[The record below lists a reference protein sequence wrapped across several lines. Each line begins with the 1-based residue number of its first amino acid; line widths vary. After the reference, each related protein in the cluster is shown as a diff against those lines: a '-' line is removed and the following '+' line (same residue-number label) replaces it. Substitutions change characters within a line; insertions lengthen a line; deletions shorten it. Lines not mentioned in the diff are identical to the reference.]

1 MKNFVFNFISRDQRK
16 LRSGE
21 ELFNLIATCLVFDQK
36 VTIIVDKTY
45 RNDLF
50 EDLGNNKNLKILNLE
65 QANDLIDKSDFYLE
79 C

>member
-1 MKNFVFNFISRDQRK
+1 MKNFVFNFISRDQKK

-36 VTIIVDKTY
+36 VTIILDKTY
-45 RNDLF
+45 GNEIF
-50 EDLGNNKNLKILNLE
+50 KDLGNNKNLKILNLE
-65 QANDLIDKSDFYLE
+65 QANNLIDKSDFYLE

>member
-1 MKNFVFNFISRDQRK
+1 MKNFVFNFISRDQKK

-36 VTIIVDKTY
+36 VTIILDKAY
-45 RNDLF
+45 ENGLF
-50 EDLGNNKNLKILNLE
+50 KDLGNNKNLKILNQE

>member
-1 MKNFVFNFISRDQRK
+1 MKNFVFNFISRDQKK

-36 VTIIVDKTY
+36 VTIILDKTY
-45 RNDLF
+45 GSELF
-50 EDLGNNKNLKILNLE
+50 KDLGNNKNLKILNLK
-65 QANDLIDKSDFYLE
+65 QASNLIEKSDFYLE

>member
-1 MKNFVFNFISRDQRK
+1 MKNFVFNFISRDQSK

>member
-65 QANDLIDKSDFYLE
+65 QANHLIDKSDFYLE

>member
-1 MKNFVFNFISRDQRK
+1 MKNFVFNFISRDQKK

-36 VTIIVDKTY
+36 VTIILDKSY
-45 RNDLF
+45 GSELF
-50 EDLGNNKNLKILNLE
+50 KDLGNNKNLKILNLK
-65 QANDLIDKSDFYLE
+65 QANNLIEKSDFYLE

>member
-1 MKNFVFNFISRDQRK
+1 MKNFVFNFISRDQKK

-36 VTIIVDKTY
+36 VTIILDETY
-45 RNDLF
+45 GNELF
-50 EDLGNNKNLKILNLE
+50 KDLGNNKNLKILNLE
-65 QANDLIDKSDFYLE
+65 QANNLIDKSDFYLE

>member
-1 MKNFVFNFISRDQRK
+1 MKNFVFNFISRDQKK

-36 VTIIVDKTY
+36 VTIILDETY
-45 RNDLF
+45 GNELFKDL
-50 EDLGNNKNLKILNLE
+50 DNYKNLKILNLE
-65 QANDLIDKSDFYLE
+65 QANNLIDKSDFYLE

>member
-1 MKNFVFNFISRDQRK
+1 MKNFVFNFISRDQKK

-36 VTIIVDKTY
+36 VTIILDETY
-45 RNDLF
+45 GNELFKDL
-50 EDLGNNKNLKILNLE
+50 DNNKNLEILNLE